1 VSILFFRVSGEKIS
15 CFTAKG
21 LTDRA
26 KTWYYTGR
34 DLQTL
39 SNLKMIEGTF
49 LKKIPGN
56 DSAGQRTSNIT
67 IFDVADEAGVS
78 LATVSRVI
86 NNKDHVS
93 QEKRER
99 VLRAMAQLGYVANE
113 QARSLA
119 GGSSRVVGLL
129 VDYLSTSYMDEII
142 RGIDETLDT
151 ENYDLM
157 LYTTHRRKTKE
168 SAYVTKLTRKLAD
181 GLLLIL
187 PRNAAA
193 YLETLR
199 QRQFPH
205 VLIDYLSDGQNVP
218 AVSATNFRGACDA
231 ISYLLSLGHRRIGF
245 ITGTMEFGCARD
257 RLEGYKAT
265 LQSHGIPFDP
275 QLVYEGDFMQPQGY
289 LNAQKLLSLPEPP
302 TAIFASNDMM
312 AFGVMEAAR
321 ERGLRLP
328 EDLSIIGFDDI
339 PQAAHVHPTLTTVR
353 QPLEEMGRS
362 AARLLL
368 NYIAQPT
375 APVER
380 IELPTELI
388 IRESC
393 QTLHVGSIK

>member
-1 VSILFFRVSGEKIS
+1 M
-15 CFTAKG
+15 
-21 LTDRA
+21 
-26 KTWYYTGR
+26 WYKHGI
-34 DLQTL
+34 TL
-39 SNLKMIEGTF
+39 VALANACNLEMMESAF
-49 LKKIPGN
+49 LKKNPGGN
-56 DSAGQRTSNIT
+56 SAGQRTHDVT

-78 LATVSRVI
+78 YATVSRVI

-93 QEKRER
+93 PEKRER

-119 GGSSRVVGLL
+119 GGASRVVGLL

-151 ENYDLM
+151 EDYDLM

-218 AVSATNFRGACDA
+218 SVSTTNFRGACDA
-231 ISYLLSLGHRRIGF
+231 ITYLLSSGHQRIGF
-245 ITGTMEFGCARD
+245 ITGTMEFGCARE
-257 RLEGYKAT
+257 RLDAYKAT
-265 LQSHGIPFDP
+265 LKDHGIPFDP
-275 QLVYEGDFMQPQGY
+275 QLVCEGDFQQPCGY

-302 TAIFASNDMM
+302 TAIFASNDLM

-321 ERGLRLP
+321 ERGFHLP

-339 PQAAHVHPTLTTVR
+339 PQAAHVHPSLTTVR

-368 NYIAQPT
+368 KYIAQPS
-375 APVER
+375 AEVER

-393 QTLHVGSIK
+393 QAPRTDSTK

>member
-1 VSILFFRVSGEKIS
+1 
-15 CFTAKG
+15 
-21 LTDRA
+21 
-26 KTWYYTGR
+26 
-34 DLQTL
+34 
-39 SNLKMIEGTF
+39 
-49 LKKIPGN
+49 LKKNPGSN
-56 DSAGQRTSNIT
+56 SANQRSRDVT

-78 LATVSRVI
+78 YATVSRVI

-93 QEKRER
+93 PEKRER

-129 VDYLSTSYMDEII
+129 VDYLSSSYMDEII

-151 ENYDLM
+151 EDYDLM

-218 AVSATNFRGACDA
+218 SVSTTNFRGTCDA
-231 ISYLLSLGHRRIGF
+231 ITYLLSLGHRRIGF

-257 RLEGYKAT
+257 RLDGYKAT
-265 LQSHGIPFDP
+265 LQDHDIPLDP
-275 QLVYEGDFMQPQGY
+275 QLVCEGDFMQPCGY
-289 LNAQKLLSLPEPP
+289 LNAHTLLGLPVPP

-312 AFGVMEAAR
+312 AFGIMEAAR

-339 PQAAHVHPTLTTVR
+339 PQAAHVHPRLTTVR
-353 QPLEEMGRS
+353 QPLEEMGRR

-368 NYIAQPT
+368 KYIAQPT
-375 APVER
+375 AEVER

-393 QTLHVGSIK
+393 QAPHIGSISRSQ